1 MRKGGRLKM
10 PRPGEETRLFIRL
23 YLDED
28 IFKDVARALRLRGF
42 DAVSVHE
49 LSRQGLSDADHL
61 GYAAS
66 EDRALF
72 TFNAPDYLDL
82 HIEYLRE
89 GKLHSG
95 IVVSRQMPIGEVVR
109 RLLGLLNAVT
119 ADEMRS
125 QFWWLEG

>member
-42 DAVSVHE
+42 DAVGVHE

-61 GYAAS
+61 DYAAS

-82 HIEYLRE
+82 PIEICAKESNILASLFPDKCPLVRSFADC
-89 GKLHSG
+89 SG
-95 IVVSRQMPIGEVVR
+95 C
-109 RLLGLLNAVT
+109 
-119 ADEMRS
+119 
-125 QFWWLEG
+125 